1 MKREIR
7 LSEKLLLAGLSFI
20 LLFMILHDWVPLGS
34 LNDVQAISEDRSFK
48 ELLVVTLVGVFQIIL
63 LMGLV
68 IIFMGKRYPIW
79 IKLWL
84 VIHQTC
90 IFAGALWAWW
100 IPYFFGIGAEERV
113 ERYELMFGNTH
124 TFLPEMHGIAPNTI
138 HTIFHLT
145 LLTCIILSI
154 YIGVTD
160 SKRLKQEN
168 KTNQMREKTVGE

>member
-7 LSEKLLLAGLSFI
+7 LSEKIWLAGLIFI
-20 LLFMILHDWVPLGS
+20 FVFMLVHDWVPLGP
-34 LNDVQAISEDRSFK
+34 LNDVEAIRQDSTFQ
-48 ELLVVTLVGVFQIIL
+48 ELFFVTLINAGQIL
-63 LMGLV
+63 LFIVLLL
-68 IIFMGKRYPIW
+68 IFMGKRYPIW
-79 IKLWL
+79 VKLWL
-84 VIHQTC
+84 VIHQSC

-100 IPYFFGIGAEERV
+100 IPYFFGIGAAERV